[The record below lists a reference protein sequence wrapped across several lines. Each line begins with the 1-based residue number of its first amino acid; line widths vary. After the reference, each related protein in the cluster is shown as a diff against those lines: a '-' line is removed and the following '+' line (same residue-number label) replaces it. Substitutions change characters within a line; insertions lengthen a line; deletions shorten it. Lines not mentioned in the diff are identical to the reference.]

1 MSTLM
6 VVILCL
12 VGFAIESR
20 HNCGVRLVH
29 CLSYMH
35 LRSDKPR
42 F

>member
-1 MSTLM
+1 MSTLV
-6 VVILCL
+6 VVILYL
-12 VGFAIESR
+12 VCFAVKAR
-20 HNCGVRLVH
+20 QNCDVRWDH